1 MPRADVRFSTSVFS
15 VDVTRIGP
23 HCNPVACVLTGRN
36 KSITVA
42 SREEVVSGDILLIRP
57 GVEHAVICNGGI
69 NVMYLDGLPWSGGS
83 RLAERLQ
90 GRLADLAIDA
100 MFRGSD
106 AQTALRQQLVSGVTQ
121 LPPELIAVI
130 EDLIAEPM
138 SRMSQRELSGRLQ
151 VERTKAL
158 RMFKA
163 ATGQTF
169 RRFKQWSGLQHAARK
184 IASGELVRT
193 AAMDAGFADT
203 AHLTRTFRLSFGLT
217 PSEAI
222 AGLAKAWPSVVGS

>member
-1 MPRADVRFSTSVFS
+1 MAHAAVPFSTSVFS
-15 VDVTRIGP
+15 VEVARIGL
-23 HCNPVACVLTGRN
+23 HCNPVPCVIMGRN
-36 KSITVA
+36 KSLTVA
-42 SREEVVSGDILLIRP
+42 NRKEVVAGDVLVIQPGIEHTVVCSGGL
-57 GVEHAVICNGGI
+57 
-69 NVMYLDGLPWSGGS
+69 NVMYLDGLPWSAGS

-106 AQTALRQQLVSGVTQ
+106 AQAALRQRLASGATQVPPQLV
-121 LPPELIAVI
+121 AVI

-138 SRMSQRELSGRLQ
+138 SRMTQCELADRLQ
-151 VERTKAL
+151 AERTKAL
-158 RMFKA
+158 RLFKA

-203 AHLTRTFRLSFGLT
+203 AHLTRTFRASFGLT

-222 AGLAKAWPSVVGS
+222 AGLAKAWPI

>member
-1 MPRADVRFSTSVFS
+1 MSRAAVPFSTSVFS
-15 VDVTRIGP
+15 VDVTRIGS
-23 HCNPVACVLTGRN
+23 HCNPVPCVITGRN
-36 KSITVA
+36 KSLTVA
-42 SREEVVSGDILLIRP
+42 SRDDVVAGDILLIRP
-57 GVEHAVICNGGI
+57 GIEHTVICSGGI
-69 NVMYLDGLPWSGGS
+69 NVMYLDGLPWSGSG

-100 MFRGSD
+100 MFRGSE
-106 AQTALRQQLVSGVTQ
+106 AQTALRQRLVSGVTHV
-121 LPPELIAVI
+121 PPHLTAVI
-130 EDLIAEPM
+130 EDVIAEPL
-138 SRMSQRELSGRLQ
+138 SRMTQRELADRLQ
-151 VERTKAL
+151 MERTKAL
-158 RMFKA
+158 RVFKA
-163 ATGQTF
+163 TTGQTF

-222 AGLAKAWPSVVGS
+222 AGLAKALPG

>member
-1 MPRADVRFSTSVFS
+1 MFSTSVFS
-15 VDVTRIGP
+15 VDVTSIGL
-23 HCNPVACVLTGRN
+23 HCNPVTCVLTGRTR
-36 KSITVA
+36 SLTLV
-42 SREEVVSGDILLIRP
+42 SRDEVVTGDILLVRP
-57 GVEHAVICNGGI
+57 GIEHRVVCSGGI
-69 NVMYLDGLPWSGGS
+69 NVMYLDGLVWSGSSG
-83 RLAERLQ
+83 LAEMLQ

-100 MFRGSD
+100 IFQGSD
-106 AQTALRQQLVSGVTQ
+106 AQAALRQRLGAGAPQFPPQLMA
-121 LPPELIAVI
+121 II

-138 SRMSQRELSGRLQ
+138 SRMTQRELAERLQ
-151 VERTKAL
+151 MERTKAL
-158 RMFKA
+158 RLFKA

-203 AHLTRTFRLSFGLT
+203 AHLSRTFRLSFGLT

-222 AGLAKAWPSVVGS
+222 AGLATASPR